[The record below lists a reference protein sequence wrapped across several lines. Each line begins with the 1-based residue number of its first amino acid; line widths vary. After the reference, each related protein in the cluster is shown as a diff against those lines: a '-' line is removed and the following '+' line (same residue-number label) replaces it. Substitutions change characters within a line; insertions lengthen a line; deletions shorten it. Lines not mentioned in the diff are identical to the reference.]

1 VSVAAPASR
10 ALGGRYWRLWS
21 ASTVSALG
29 DGLHRVALPLLA
41 VHLTRDPRQ
50 VALVAAAV
58 TVPWLVFGL
67 PIGAL
72 VDRWDRRRTIWV
84 VDLLRTLAV
93 AVLALAVAASTLSI
107 GLLISVTFVLGTSGI
122 ATRTASPPATTR
134 SMAGHCY
141 GRLCRRTKPVLKVR
155 TALPADERRLAA
167 LDRRTWSWDVLNRPN
182 PNVAGILGHRRS
194 A

>member
-1 VSVAAPASR
+1 VSVDAEPTR
-10 ALGGRYWRLWS
+10 ALGARYWRLWS
-21 ASTVSALG
+21 ASTVWLR
-29 DGLHRVALPLLA
+29 RVALPLLA

-93 AVLALAVAASTLSI
+93 AVLALAVATSTLSI
-107 GLLISVTFVLGTSGI
+107 GLLITVTFILGTSGI
-122 ATRTASPPATTR
+122 ATRTASQPATTR

-155 TALPADERRLAA
+155 TALPVDERRLAA

-182 PNVAGILGHRRS
+182 PKVAGILVHRRS